1 VPADTRTPAALPLFN
16 GDSAESVE
24 VHSPQV

>member
-1 VPADTRTPAALPLFN
+1 VPADTRPPAALPLFN